1 MSGRTLNGNSFSN
14 NVYVNTLSGGE
25 ALAITTANNSTSST
39 IDLKISKQDTQ
50 STFEDTDMI
59 VIEDASGNIKK
70 VLGSV
75 VKDSADGFFTKVSS
89 NIYPDATSEN
99 LLLGA
104 TSNSNSRKLLV
115 VGNTELQD
123 LYLQLNKK
131 IISSNN
137 SDDYLQFGDRTFT
150 NNYLSNV
157 FTYGVSFGATA
168 DINLATGRAITLGT
182 SSTDRITFNS
192 GNTTFGNTGIFNNS
206 VFVKATVGTN
216 SGHVSFFEASDNG
229 TNNIDLHSP
238 ETLTHDYNAY
248 LPKIT
253 DTNIT
258 SVYILSNKNVL
269 GGTNVNISNSTT
281 DTITVNMDTTI
292 NGTITFSSIISGSIN
307 GNAGTATKIASITN
321 SNIVQLTDSQTL
333 TNKTFG
339 NNTIFSITPTFNAT
353 LRLNGGSGIAGQL
366 DMYAVNGLNFISLK
380 SQDTLSGD
388 FVLTLPARTDTLITK
403 SSVDILSNKS
413 FSDMPVCEVGLAVKQ
428 TDGSTSGNIRFFDKD
443 NSNRID
449 LHIENHTVSGDF
461 NMYLPNDIDETVLL
475 GTRNTQTVIN
485 KTLSTGTIYN
495 GNTIGVAYG
504 GTGLASYTSGD
515 LIYASGTTTLSKLAI
530 GADKRFLMSN
540 GSAPVWNL
548 GPTATNPLK
557 FTDLDISLFGLNGFG
572 TNNQIITTTGSQLSY
587 SSTLT
592 SVALSSC
599 SGNISQFTNDS
610 AYLTSITTPLTTAVN
625 FGTSATGAVSIGKS
639 NQGLNLIG
647 NGIFLDYTVPFTI
660 GIVSEFIASSLISYD
675 GSITSMVFGEK
686 GGSGYNSAIHSNT
699 VLNLSLTNS
708 AYDITM
714 SSTAGDITY
723 TSPEHHF
730 SGIIKTFG
738 SSIFV
743 GADNSAGNLEVAI
756 NHSTSSGVGSSFV
769 VFYYNSSSNPQIGD
783 IGQVGTSSVAF
794 NETSDYRL
802 KTEIE
807 DFNNNLDI
815 INKLKVRK
823 YKFISDVNAGIDLPF
838 IGFIA
843 HECNEA
849 SEYFDTVVSGKKDET
864 AMWCK
869 KCNSFNCKC
878 GDDCGDM
885 IMKNK
890 YQAIDYGKFTPYTVG
905 AIQELYAIIQEQQ
918 KVINNLLTATSFKD
932 FKSK

>member
-1 MSGRTLNGNSFSN
+1 M
-14 NVYVNTLSGGE
+14 
-25 ALAITTANNSTSST
+25 
-39 IDLKISKQDTQ
+39 
-50 STFEDTDMI
+50 
-59 VIEDASGNIKK
+59 
-70 VLGSV
+70 
-75 VKDSADGFFTKVSS
+75 
-89 NIYPDATSEN
+89 
-99 LLLGA
+99 
-104 TSNSNSRKLLV
+104 LV
-115 VGNTELQD
+115 
-123 LYLQLNKK
+123 
-131 IISSNN
+131 
-137 SDDYLQFGDRTFT
+137 
-150 NNYLSNV
+150 
-157 FTYGVSFGATA
+157 
-168 DINLATGRAITLGT
+168 
-182 SSTDRITFNS
+182 
-192 GNTTFGNTGIFNNS
+192 
-206 VFVKATVGTN
+206 
-216 SGHVSFFEASDNG
+216 
-229 TNNIDLHSP
+229 
-238 ETLTHDYNAY
+238 
-248 LPKIT
+248 
-253 DTNIT
+253 
-258 SVYILSNKNVL
+258 
-269 GGTNVNISNSTT
+269 
-281 DTITVNMDTTI
+281 
-292 NGTITFSSIISGSIN
+292 
-307 GNAGTATKIASITN
+307 
-321 SNIVQLTDSQTL
+321 
-333 TNKTFG
+333 
-339 NNTIFSITPTFNAT
+339 
-353 LRLNGGSGIAGQL
+353 
-366 DMYAVNGLNFISLK
+366 
-380 SQDTLSGD
+380 
-388 FVLTLPARTDTLITK
+388 
-403 SSVDILSNKS
+403 
-413 FSDMPVCEVGLAVKQ
+413 
-428 TDGSTSGNIRFFDKD
+428 
-443 NSNRID
+443 
-449 LHIENHTVSGDF
+449 
-461 NMYLPNDIDETVLL
+461 

-495 GNTIGVAYG
+495 GNTIAVGYG
-504 GTGLASYTSGD
+504 GTGQASYVLGD
-515 LIYASGTTTLSKLAI
+515 LLYASATATLSRLAI
-530 GADKRFLMSN
+530 GSANRFLMSN
-540 GSAPVWNL
+540 GSAPVWGL
-548 GPTATNPLK
+548 GYSVATPLI
-557 FTDLDISLFGLNGFG
+557 FSGLEIGINGLSG
-572 TNNQIITTTGSQLSY
+572 YGSNNQIITTTGSALAY

-599 SGNISQFTNDS
+599 TGNISQFTNDS
-610 AYLTSITTPLTTAVN
+610 AYLTSSSLATPLTTAVN

-686 GGSGYNSAIHSNT
+686 GSSGYNSAIHSNT

-756 NHSTSSGVGSSFV
+756 NHSTASSVGSSFV

-869 KCNSFNCKC
+869 KCNSFSCKC
-878 GDDCGDM
+878 GDDCGEM

-918 KVINNLLTATSFKD
+918 KVINNLLSATSFKD